1 MDLVKFKDNKI
12 TEISTNVENFDDSLK
27 TLVDN
32 MIKVMHKYDGIGL
45 AAIQIGIPQRVIVVE
60 VQPGQILVAINPE
73 IIWKSEKF
81 SEMKEAN
88 LSLDDGIK
96 VLVRRSAEIKIKYQD
111 LDGNWQEL
119 KATGM
124 LSTCIQHEMEQ
135 MDGITI
141 LNHKK

>member
-12 TEISTNVENFDDSLK
+12 TEISTKVENFDDNLK
-27 TLVDN
+27 NLVDN

-45 AAIQIGIPQRVIVVE
+45 AAIQIGIPQRIIVVE

-111 LDGNWQEL
+111 LYGNWQEL

-124 LSTCIQHEMEQ
+124 LAICIQHEVEQ

>member
-1 MDLVKFKDNKI
+1 
-12 TEISTNVENFDDSLK
+12 
-27 TLVDN
+27 
-32 MIKVMHKYDGIGL
+32 MHKYDGIGL

-60 VQPGQILVAINPE
+60 VQPEQILVAINPE

-119 KATGM
+119 KAIGM
-124 LSTCIQHEMEQ
+124 LATCIQHEMEQ

>member
-12 TEISTNVENFDDSLK
+12 TEISTKVENFDDNLK
-27 TLVDN
+27 NLVDN

-96 VLVRRSAEIKIKYQD
+96 VLVRRSQNKISRFRWKLARIKSNRNVSY
-111 LDGNWQEL
+111 LYTTRNGTN
-119 KATGM
+119 G
-124 LSTCIQHEMEQ
+124 
-135 MDGITI
+135 
-141 LNHKK
+141 